1 MMCLLERDTRLA
13 VDAAKPHELPHR
25 LLQFLS
31 FLKKENAPMKKV
43 PAQRKSPGDEG
54 TRASHLRLPPRLV
67 LSPGPAE
74 SAFAGFLRFVERERS
89 LHVRR
94 T

>member
-43 PAQRKSPGDEG
+43 GAKKK
-54 TRASHLRLPPRLV
+54 PR
-67 LSPGPAE
+67 
-74 SAFAGFLRFVERERS
+74 
-89 LHVRR
+89 
-94 T
+94 